1 MGGESAA
8 VVALNQHS
16 NAKYEVLRIVNR
28 GGMGEIALARVKG
41 TKGFEKLV
49 VLKRLRADT
58 ERADHRAMFDVEA
71 ELMSR
76 IEHPNIV
83 EVFDQPV
90 IDNIPYLAMSY
101 VRGRN
106 LDQLIRR
113 AKGAGDSIPVVLA
126 LTIIAETL
134 RGLAFIHRLKDEE
147 KNALGV
153 VHQDITPSNILVSF
167 FGEVKITDFG
177 IAYVTSR
184 DGGLRK
190 GVLKGKPRYV
200 APEVLAGRR
209 VNNRVDIY
217 GVGVVLYEMLKGQS
231 LFARPKVQDT
241 LTAVAKNEVPDF
253 STDLP
258 QASDGVHQLLRKS
271 LSKDPADRFRTA
283 EEMNQVV
290 QAELAKLG
298 GPLSPS
304 RIGYIMRERFKG
316 DPDAPELDADVDDG
330 AISVSILPNQFSS
343 PDLEQTLSELD
354 RLLGADSSSDLFA
367 LPPEIANELAE
378 IEDMEPFPAHTPLP
392 DLALVDPQERELIEQ
407 AELGA
412 SSPSV
417 PVMAAV
423 PPPLITTPDG
433 RTPSLPPMTALP
445 PPRGSIPPAD
455 LATIED
461 ALTDPM
467 MPPPRR
473 TRPPIGSAVFG
484 ARDVISDDLQVPRQ
498 FARVPSSVTA
508 PKPALDSDDVGRATD
523 DVGSGR
529 LSQRPRRADADGT
542 SPGEYAYRSSRAKA
556 TRPDGTEIP
565 SSIPA
570 PSTSADFAEIDTNLD
585 PPSIDEAPTLHGNY
599 GDTSMSERRRMQWF
613 ATGMIVGVL
622 LGAMISVFVVLA
634 VTK

>member
-1 MGGESAA
+1 MIFPERTDLGEDMAAEPAA

-16 NAKYEVLRIVNR
+16 NAKYEILRIVNR

-49 VLKRLRADT
+49 VLKRLRADA

-76 IEHPNIV
+76 LEHPNIV
-83 EVFDQPV
+83 QVFDQPV
-90 IDNIPYLAMSY
+90 IDNIPYLAMAY

-113 AKGAGDSIPVVLA
+113 HKGAGDSIPVVLA
-126 LTIIAETL
+126 LTVMAETL

-147 KNALGV
+147 NRALGI

-209 VNNRVDIY
+209 VNNQVDVY
-217 GVGVVLYEMLKGQS
+217 GVGVVLYEMLAGQA

-241 LTAVAKNEVPDF
+241 LTAVAKNEVSDF
-253 STDLP
+253 AKVLP
-258 QASDGVHQLLRKS
+258 QASEGVHQLLTKS
-271 LSKDPADRFRTA
+271 LSKDPNDRYRTA

-290 QAELAKLG
+290 QGELAKLG

-304 RIGYIMRERFKG
+304 RIGYLMRERFKG

-343 PDLEQTLSELD
+343 PDLDQTLSELD

-378 IEDMEPFPAHTPLP
+378 LVDMEPFPAQTPLP
-392 DLALVDPQERELIEQ
+392 DLSLVDPVDQELLAR
-407 AELGA
+407 A
-412 SSPSV
+412 SLLPG
-417 PVMAAV
+417 V
-423 PPPLITTPDG
+423 PPPMIESAIPAPRG
-433 RTPSLPPMTALP
+433 SLPP
-445 PPRGSIPPAD
+445 SD
-455 LATIED
+455 LATIDE
-461 ALTDPM
+461 ALTDPAM
-467 MPPPRR
+467 LPPRR
-473 TRPPIGSAVFG
+473 TRPPIGSAVSG
-484 ARDVISDDLQVPRQ
+484 APAAISDDLLPAEPKAVPR
-498 FARVPSSVTA
+498 
-508 PKPALDSDDVGRATD
+508 PALDSDDVGKATD
-523 DVGSGR
+523 DLDGDAKARR
-529 LSQRPRRADADGT
+529 LSKRQRRVASISGT
-542 SPGEYAYRSSRAKA
+542 SPGEYAYKSTRKNRAQPSGTPTPMPMA
-556 TRPDGTEIP
+556 TVSGTFTDLDDKLENASHSLNDATTINTRL
-565 SSIPA
+565 SD
-570 PSTSADFAEIDTNLD
+570 STG
-585 PPSIDEAPTLHGNY
+585 TLR
-599 GDTSMSERRRMQWF
+599 TERRRMQWF

-622 LGAMISVFVVLA
+622 LGAVISVLVVL
-634 VTK
+634 VLGR